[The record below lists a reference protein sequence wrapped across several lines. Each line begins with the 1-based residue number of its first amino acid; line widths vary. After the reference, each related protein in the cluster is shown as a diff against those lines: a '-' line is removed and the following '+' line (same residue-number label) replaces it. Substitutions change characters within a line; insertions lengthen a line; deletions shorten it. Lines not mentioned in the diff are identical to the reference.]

1 MVQRDPSHQQSCDGG
16 ELVTSAYGPKYAQL
30 PLLPYE
36 RTLIAAVNISEEE
49 YVEYLRWASQQSQVQ
64 LTKNEPTADA
74 IIVPSLIILAIGTL
88 FTVVGTLL
96 AKPKQ
101 ANQPQK
107 QQVKQKS
114 GDDKTGRQRYSPT
127 YGFDSATELASY
139 GTPVPIH
146 FGQYRGE
153 NARRATVES
162 YPVGKKWM
170 CNDKFIRYVRS
181 NYQSGGLVISPILVW
196 SRMYSMGTGQLF
208 QGVYLVGDRLAQD
221 LNPNDEGQT
230 NVPKLSG
237 VWIGNNTLDKLSD
250 QNFALYWDSK
260 SSEGRVQS
268 KNLIYGTQDSRESGN
283 PFVAGPIKGYR
294 GSSEPFP
301 APVCN
306 RANSSGFSMAWT
318 PQNQTAF
325 GCYAPI
331 MNGSDRRVPW
341 RVISL
346 PKSMEGDARDAVKE
360 ERKKVCGGSDR
371 MRGAGRGY
379 GRLMGLTKKNDKRIL
394 KEKEGSSGPKK
405 RESIKKGDKVTFEI
419 IDRKYDKN
427 TYDYDVSVA
436 DLTNESDAERAAA
449 DDAFQLGEEFMIGA
463 SRFRVTKREKDAY
476 ELDEKSTW
484 AELECLE
491 DRKDGEIGFTSKD
504 FWEDNICSKSNEV
517 NIFDKDHIPSHWYPL
532 LKYQIASFRNIRKA
546 EVTEVGIR
554 SRVWA
559 QMNGMCNFP
568 TIPTPNQLENYD
580 KDNVQWTNG
589 VQSQYF
595 TRFSFFQLQIRKA
608 DVTDPEDLSTF
619 KAYPL
624 IFAIRGKAPI
634 DQYNFIRIKP
644 STPNHYEYRFYPL
657 SGAWAASLPENP
669 KKWDKNSVALV
680 LDSAKTQGK
689 SAFKCTYRLKGI
701 GEFEIRAEGKL
712 ISIICAL
719 TSPLMLGKD
728 SSDKEDGR
736 WCPPEVCDSWTGRFN
751 KKKADK
757 DKYNP
762 GGDKEV
768 ENNCSEDFCED
779 DAPSAATLEQIKFFE
794 ALPDPGE
801 ADEEKIADYIK
812 DGLAHVGCVDCGTE
826 VPTLFADDK
835 CSTKYDWD
843 EDDNEG
849 KYYIRQTRTAAGPGG
864 SARISEKWVWDGD
877 TIQQDQKTG
886 TSGGLILGTKKKGDA
901 TYKAGNKQIDNG
913 GTTSGTFT
921 WKIER
926 CVPDESGGGNS
937 GGGGGGGGGG
947 DGDNKR
953 CNKPHWNI
961 WEYATQ
967 AQEGSYYAGLIN
979 RSCDS
984 AAEHEILYVNE
995 CVNTD
1000 PIIQYPN
1007 MTMMGLSLKATRQFT
1022 QLDQPRAWLPG
1033 GINVKRLYNDKIS
1046 DDFSLKNAAPQTASD
1061 KIVPRS
1067 RPNKVGINVSGEVK
1081 CHTKDRRILRAVAN
1095 FKDGVDPKNEASK
1108 IRWMVQWFKGK
1119 TRQHSA
1125 RIKNPDW
1132 IDTNTEKDWRDRDPH
1147 ATLIKGNEAKIV
1159 VPKDGGWYT
1168 CYMWPGETNTTNDT
1182 DVDNESG
1189 LDFGPESN
1197 TDETNSLTGITFRD
1211 NDTIYNIFAGGVK
1224 KVRNQRTDGNGD
1236 DRKYRVNYEYLWSG
1250 KKNYSSEKLPDG
1262 RYVYWYEI
1270 PSKKEEFNTA
1280 DKENCPD
1287 DTKPPGPPAFQ
1298 AYIVCGGGFVGD
1310 QLKVE
1315 TKNCGKNDGEVRYQW
1330 QFKSSSDFFLG
1341 GDWRD
1346 TTIIADGD
1354 AGTTDKFTPQQPGRY
1369 RCVVK
1374 CSIPGRN
1381 NDQNITTDSCFAQ
1394 QTGPPVADPGDPP
1407 KPGEPD
1413 DNSNYNADT
1422 GTSNNYADLIYHLLT
1437 DEDKGLGRVLPDTM
1451 VDKDR
1456 MIITSKFL
1464 DRLGLT
1470 FDGTIA
1476 EQTNLRTFASATAP
1490 YFLCNFTVTNG
1501 NFTLWPVIPVDKG
1514 GRYIN
1519 ESVRIKQIF
1528 TEGNIIDGSFKM
1540 TYLDADDRRRFKANM
1555 RYRQMN
1561 VDQLPEERVLQTRW
1575 YKGKWSDDTEDF
1587 DMTQFCTTQ
1596 EHALLA
1602 ARYFMWIRN
1611 VVNHSVSLQTVPEV
1625 MNGVGPG
1632 DFIRLE
1638 METVNFDRST
1648 TAVIDVTTLEV
1659 RSASTW
1665 EDGPY
1670 EVAYWLP
1677 GMPQPSTRVIEI
1689 VEGKAAPEMA
1699 GALMSRQTR
1708 NDDGKP
1714 NPYRNTYQ
1722 VESVSLGEE
1731 GLVDI
1736 TATWYPCDKKGT
1748 PDLYDALFAQGDYK
1762 DIYKKE

>member
-1 MVQRDPSHQQSCDGG
+1 MQRDPSHQQSCDGG
-16 ELVTSAYGPKYAQL
+16 ELVTSAYGPKYSQL

-49 YVEYLRWASQQSQVQ
+49 YVEYLRWASQQSRVQ
-64 LTKNEPTADA
+64 LTKDEPTADA

-107 QQVKQKS
+107 QVKQKS
-114 GDDKTGRQRYSPT
+114 GDNKTGQQRYSPT

-146 FGQYRGE
+146 FGRYCDE
-153 NARRATVES
+153 ETRRATVES
-162 YPVGKKWM
+162 YPVRRKWM

-181 NYQSGGLVISPILVW
+181 DYQSGGLVISPILVW

-221 LNPNDEGQT
+221 LNANDDGKT
-230 NVPKLSG
+230 NFPKLSG
-237 VWIGNNTLDKLSD
+237 IWIGNNTLDKISD
-250 QNFALYWDSK
+250 QNFAFYWDSK
-260 SSEGRVQS
+260 SSEGRIQA

-283 PFVAGPIKGYR
+283 PFVDGPIKGYR
-294 GSSEPFP
+294 DSSEPFP

-306 RANSSGFSMAWT
+306 RTKSSGFSMAWT

-360 ERKKVCGGSDR
+360 ERKKVCGGEDR

-379 GRLMGLTKKNDKRIL
+379 GRFMGLTKKNDKRIL

-405 RESIKKGDKVTFEI
+405 RLNIEKGEKVTFEI

-427 TYDYDVSVA
+427 TYDNDVSVA

-449 DDAFQLGEEFMIGA
+449 DDALQLGEEFMIGA
-463 SRFRVTKREKDAY
+463 SRFRVIKRKKDAY
-476 ELDEKSTW
+476 ELDKESTW

-504 FWEDNICSKSNEV
+504 FWEDNICNKSSKV

-568 TIPTPNQLENYD
+568 TIPTPNQLADYD

-608 DVTDPEDLSTF
+608 DVTNPEDPSTF

-644 STPNHYEYRFYPL
+644 STPDHYEYRFYPL

-689 SAFKCTYRLKGI
+689 SQFKCTYHLKGV
-701 GEFEIRAEGKL
+701 GKFEIRAEGKL

-751 KKKADK
+751 KEKADENE
-757 DKYNP
+757 YNP
-762 GGDKEV
+762 GGGKEI
-768 ENNCSEDFCED
+768 ENNCVEDFCADES
-779 DAPSAATLEQIKFFE
+779 APSAATLEQIKFFE

-801 ADEEKIADYIK
+801 ADEEEIADYIK

-826 VPTLFADDK
+826 VPTVFA
-835 CSTKYDWD
+835 
-843 EDDNEG
+843 
-849 KYYIRQTRTAAGPGG
+849 
-864 SARISEKWVWDGD
+864 
-877 TIQQDQKTG
+877 
-886 TSGGLILGTKKKGDA
+886 
-901 TYKAGNKQIDNG
+901 
-913 GTTSGTFT
+913 
-921 WKIER
+921 
-926 CVPDESGGGNS
+926 
-937 GGGGGGGGGG
+937 

-984 AAEHEILYVNE
+984 AAEHEIVYVNE

-1000 PIIQYPN
+1000 PVIQYPS

-1022 QLDQPRAWLPG
+1022 QLDQPRTWLPG
-1033 GINVKRLYNDKIS
+1033 GINVTRLYKDKVS
-1046 DDFSLKNAAPQTASD
+1046 DDFSLKNPAPQTASD
-1061 KIVPRS
+1061 RIVPRS
-1067 RPNKVGINVSGEVK
+1067 RPSRIGINVSGEVK

-1095 FKDGVDPKNEASK
+1095 FKDDVDPKNEASK
-1108 IRWMVQWFKGK
+1108 ISWMVQWFKGK

-1125 RIKNPDW
+1125 RIKNPEW
-1132 IDTNTEKDWRDRDPH
+1132 IDTNTNKDWRDRDPH
-1147 ATLIKGNEAKIV
+1147 ATLINGNEAKIV

-1168 CYMWPGETNTTNDT
+1168 CYMWPGESNTTNDT
-1182 DVDNESG
+1182 DVENEGG

-1197 TDETNSLTGITFRD
+1197 TDKTNSLTGITFRD

-1224 KVRNQRTDGNGD
+1224 KVRNQRTDGSGD
-1236 DRKYRVNYEYLWSG
+1236 DAKYIVNYEYLWSG
-1250 KKNYSSEKLPDG
+1250 KYNYSSELLKNG
-1262 RYVYWYEI
+1262 RYVYWYEVK
-1270 PSKKEEFNTA
+1270 SKKAEFNTA
-1280 DKENCPD
+1280 DKESCPD
-1287 DTKPPGPPAFQ
+1287 DTKPPGPPEFQ
-1298 AYIVCGGGFVGD
+1298 AYIVCGGGYVGD
-1310 QLKVE
+1310 QLQIE
-1315 TKNCGKNDGEVRYQW
+1315 TKNCSKNDGEVIYQW
-1330 QFKSSSDFFLG
+1330 QFLSSVDFFAG

-1346 TTIIADGD
+1346 TTALLDGD
-1354 AGTTDKFTPQQPGRY
+1354 AGTTSKFTPQQAGRY
-1369 RCVVK
+1369 RCFVK

-1407 KPGEPD
+1407 KPDDPDKPD
-1413 DNSNYNADT
+1413 DSNDNADT

-1437 DEDKGLGRVLPDTM
+1437 DNDKGLGRVIPDTM

-1464 DRLGLT
+1464 NRLGLT

-1501 NFTLWPVIPVDKG
+1501 NFTLWPVLPVDKG
-1514 GRYIN
+1514 GRYIDQ
-1519 ESVRIKQIF
+1519 SVQIKQIF

-1611 VVNHSVSLQTVPEV
+1611 VVTHSVSLQTVPEV

-1632 DFIRLE
+1632 DFIRLD

-1648 TAVIDVTTLEV
+1648 TAVIDVATLEI

-1665 EDGPY
+1665 EDGLY

-1689 VEGKAAPEMA
+1689 SEGKAAPEMA

-1708 NDDGKP
+1708 NSDGTP
-1714 NPYRNTYQ
+1714 NPYMNTYQ

-1736 TATWYPCDKKGT
+1736 TATWYPCNKKGT
-1748 PDLYDALFAQGDYK
+1748 PDLYDALFAKGDYK
-1762 DIYKKE
+1762 DIYNE